1 MKPCAFVR
9 PCLLRTLFLGLLMLG
24 PAFALSGCVTLEPVK
39 PWQKGNLARPDMAFD
54 ADALESKMAEHVYVS
69 KESHYG
75 GNGVGGGGCGCN

>member
-1 MKPCAFVR
+1 MKRFAFVR
-9 PCLLRTLFLGLLMLG
+9 ARLLRAALAGLVILSPALGL
-24 PAFALSGCVTLEPVK
+24 SSCVTLEPVK

>member
-1 MKPCAFVR
+1 MRPLKCFAARLFYVLLLASLSFV
-9 PCLLRTLFLGLLMLG
+9 
-24 PAFALSGCVTLEPVK
+24 LSGCVTLEPVK